1 VKTKT
6 TKKKTMEFI
15 AEAVH
20 ASIDLTQTD
29 YHDTVN
35 DFSSP
40 RASSPVPTPVD
51 HSHTDHDSYP
61 TAFYRPENVQQQ
73 PEVLPSHHAAPPL
86 VSPIK
91 CLSISLEKIILFS

>member
-1 VKTKT
+1 MKNKN
-6 TKKKTMEFI
+6 KKTMEFI

-29 YHDTVN
+29 CHDTVN
-35 DFSSP
+35 DFSPP

-51 HSHTDHDSYP
+51 HHDSYP
-61 TAFYRPENVQQQ
+61 TAFYRPEDVQQQ
-73 PEVLPSHHAAPPL
+73 PEVLPSHYAAPPL
-86 VSPIK
+86 VSPIN

>member
-1 VKTKT
+1 
-6 TKKKTMEFI
+6 MEFI